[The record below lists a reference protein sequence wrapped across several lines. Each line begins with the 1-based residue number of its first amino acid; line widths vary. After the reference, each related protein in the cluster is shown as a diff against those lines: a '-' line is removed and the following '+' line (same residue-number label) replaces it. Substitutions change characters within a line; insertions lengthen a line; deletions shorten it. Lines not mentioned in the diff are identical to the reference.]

1 MLSDCSAPALEAAHV
16 KEFFL
21 KSVLAVKIGDLSEQ
35 TQQLA
40 DLPSGVRCMN
50 IDVTLA
56 AVHRIRKE
64 TTGIQEGAKTQ
75 AGALFV
81 GALRATGAA
90 SYLPQLQHDQVSNV
104 HLLRAAAR
112 RPNSM

>member
-21 KSVLAVKIGDLSEQ
+21 KSVLAVKIDDLSEQ

-40 DLPSGVRCMN
+40 IAPGVRCMN

-75 AGALFV
+75 AGTLFV
-81 GALRATGAA
+81 GALRATGD
-90 SYLPQLQHDQVSNV
+90 LEERDG
-104 HLLRAAAR
+104 
-112 RPNSM
+112 